1 MKELLEHIIKNI
13 VLNNDSVQIIPEE
26 SDDKIIFRIKLD
38 PSEIGKVIGKKGKVA
53 NSLKTILRASNS
65 NNRKNIIL
73 EFDE

>member
-1 MKELLEHIIKNI
+1 MKELVEHIIKNI
-13 VLNNDSVQIIPEE
+13 VLNNDSVQLIPEE
-26 SDDKIIFRIKLD
+26 SDDKIIFRIKLE

-53 NSLKTILRASNS
+53 NSLKTILRASNF